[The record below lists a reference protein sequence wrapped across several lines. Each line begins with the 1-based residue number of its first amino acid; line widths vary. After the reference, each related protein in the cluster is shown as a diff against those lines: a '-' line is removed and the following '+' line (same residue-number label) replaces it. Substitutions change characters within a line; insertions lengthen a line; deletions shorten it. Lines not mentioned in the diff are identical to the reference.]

1 MIRMMMMR
9 YALAVAALMGVTGC
23 TDLGRELTDFEEAQA
38 RCDGARPSSYVFAVE
53 RLCFCGP
60 ESRGPVRVQG
70 TVAVERVYVDSG
82 DPVPA
87 AMADQF
93 PRVDG
98 LFDIVA
104 SALAGDAHEVRVTY
118 DPVLEVPTDFWI
130 DYLENAAD
138 EELGM
143 RVTEEVEADPG
154 P

>member
-1 MIRMMMMR
+1 MR

-23 TDLGRELTDFEEAQA
+23 TDLGPELTDLEEARA
-38 RCDGARPSSYVFAVE
+38 RWDGARPSSYVFAEE

-60 ESRGPVRVQG
+60 ESRGPVRVRVQG

-93 PRVDG
+93 PTVDG

-118 DPVLEVPTDFWI
+118 DPVLGVPTDFWI
-130 DYLENAAD
+130 DYLEFAAD